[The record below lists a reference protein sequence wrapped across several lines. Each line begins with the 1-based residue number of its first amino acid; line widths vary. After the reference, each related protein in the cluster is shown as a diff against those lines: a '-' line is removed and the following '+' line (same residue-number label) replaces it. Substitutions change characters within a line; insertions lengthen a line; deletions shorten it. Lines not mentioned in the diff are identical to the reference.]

1 MIDLQYQATWQSGNG
16 GWRVE
21 RRSRV
26 SLVVCASALF
36 TLSACGAG
44 CNRSPSF
51 VPSSAS
57 SRQALE
63 AVLGAWVN
71 GQALGP
77 VQTVSP
83 PIQVVDS
90 AWQKGQR
97 LDSFEII
104 GEEKG
109 KDGLPYFTVRL
120 HKSRPQGEETVRY
133 VVTGRSPMWVFR
145 EDDYKSTQ
153 SWEGYK

>member
-1 MIDLQYQATWQSGNG
+1 MIDLQRQTSVRAG
-16 GWRVE
+16 RE
-21 RRSRV
+21 RRRAERRRQISWVAR
-26 SLVVCASALF
+26 AAALLG
-36 TLSACGAG
+36 LSACGLG
-44 CNRSPSF
+44 CNPSPSF

-63 AVLGAWVN
+63 AALGAWVN
-71 GQALGP
+71 GQPLGP

-97 LDSFEII
+97 LDSFEIV

>member
-1 MIDLQYQATWQSGNG
+1 MIDLQRRATGRTGVWKAVRKN
-16 GWRVE
+16 
-21 RRSRV
+21 RV
-26 SLVVCASALF
+26 SLVVCASALLA
-36 TLSACGAG
+36 LSACCAG
-44 CNRSPSF
+44 CNRSPNF
-51 VPSSAS
+51 KPSAAS

-63 AVLGAWVN
+63 SALGAWVN
-71 GQALGP
+71 GQPLGP

-97 LDSFEII
+97 LDSFEIV

-109 KDGLPYFTVRL
+109 EDGLPYFTVHL

>member
-1 MIDLQYQATWQSGNG
+1 MNDRRHDKENG
-16 GWRVE
+16 Q
-21 RRSRV
+21 RRNRIAFLV
-26 SLVVCASALF
+26 GFAVLLSLG
-36 TLSACGAG
+36 ACGLG
-44 CNRSPSF
+44 CNRSPNF
-51 VPSSAS
+51 VPSTAS

-63 AVLGAWVN
+63 TVLGAWVN
-71 GQALGP
+71 GQSLGP
-77 VQTVSP
+77 VQSVSP

-97 LDSFEII
+97 LESFEIV
-104 GEEKG
+104 GEETG

-133 VVTGRSPMWVFR
+133 VVTGRSAMWVFR